1 MAVTIAN
8 YSING
13 ANPSTVG
20 GTGTAIKY
28 FPNLPGP
35 SIGVANTTPSSTSSS
50 GQLLVPGNN
59 QLNGQP
65 FSVLASGN
73 ITAGSGGGSTTITV
87 AIYANTAAVGVT
99 PSYTTLAT
107 GSFAAEVV
115 DGVAYP
121 FSIKMELEGDSGSGI
136 VQGTQF
142 VLIDNVV
149 ETATAAISHA
159 LTGINFATNP
169 PFGLVCGVT
178 FGTSESGNSASL
190 YRFSIEA

>member
-1 MAVTIAN
+1 MSQTIAN

-35 SIGVANTTPSSTSSS
+35 SINVNNTTPSATSAA

-65 FSVLASGN
+65 FTVLASGN
-73 ITAGSGGGSTTITV
+73 ILAGSGGGSTTITV
-87 AIYANTAAVGVT
+87 AIYANTGTVASPT
-99 PSYTTLAT
+99 YTTLGT
-107 GSFAAEVV
+107 GAFSAEVL
-115 DGVAYP
+115 DNVAYP
-121 FSIKMELEGDSGSGI
+121 FSIKLDMEGDTLSGI
-136 VQGTQF
+136 VQGTQQ

-149 ETATAAISHA
+149 ETSTAALTHA

-178 FGTSESGNSASL
+178 FGTSESGNSANL

>member
-1 MAVTIAN
+1 MAQTIAN

-35 SIGVANTTPSSTSSS
+35 SINVANTTPSATNAA

-65 FSVLASGN
+65 FSVIAAGN
-73 ITAGSGGGSTTITV
+73 ILAGSGGGSTTITV
-87 AIYANTAAVGVT
+87 AIYANTGTVSSPT
-99 PSYTTLAT
+99 YSTLAT

-115 DGVAYP
+115 DNVAYP
-121 FSIKMELEGDSGSGI
+121 FYIEAKLQGDTLSGI
-136 VQGTQF
+136 VMGTQF
-142 VLIDNVV
+142 VLIDNVI
-149 ETATAAISHA
+149 ETVLAHTTTA

-178 FGTSESGNSASL
+178 FGTSESGNSANL
-190 YRFSIEA
+190 YRFSIDA

>member
-35 SIGVANTTPSSTSSS
+35 SIGVANTTPSATNAA

-65 FSVLASGN
+65 FSVFAAGN
-73 ITAGSGGGSTTITV
+73 ILAGSGGGSTTITV
-87 AIYANTAAVGVT
+87 AIYANTGTVSSPT
-99 PSYTTLAT
+99 YSTLAT

-115 DGVAYP
+115 DNVAYP
-121 FSIKMELEGDSGSGI
+121 FYIEAKLQGDTLSGI
-136 VQGTQF
+136 VMGTQF
-142 VLIDNVV
+142 VLIDNVI
-149 ETATAAISHA
+149 ETATAHITTA

-178 FGTSESGNSASL
+178 FGTSESGNSANL